1 MPEPTFLDQVTKDY
15 FPLMISA
22 IFVNNILL
30 MRYLGNCP
38 FMGVSK
44 KMDTA
49 VGMSAAVI
57 FVVALAATVT
67 WTIYHYIMVPF
78 QITFIRT
85 MVFILVIASLVQF
98 VEMFLKKAMPAL
110 YKALGIFL
118 PLITTNCIV
127 LGATFINIDENYKF
141 VDMLIFSISTAVGY
155 SLALVLFAGIRERFE
170 ISRIPKPL
178 QGTGIG
184 LVTAGL
190 ISLAFF
196 AFKGMI

>member
-1 MPEPTFLDQVTKDY
+1 MELFALA
-15 FPLMISA
+15 ISA

-30 MRYLGNCP
+30 ARYLGNCP
-38 FMGVSK
+38 FLGVSK

-49 VGMSAAVI
+49 VGMSFSVI
-57 FVVALAATVT
+57 FVVALAAMVT
-67 WTIYHYIMVPF
+67 WAIYHFLMIKYHV
-78 QITFIRT
+78 TFLRT

-98 VEMFLKKAMPAL
+98 VEMFLKKSIPAL
-110 YKALGIFL
+110 YKALGIYL

-141 VDMLIFSISTAVGY
+141 VPMLVFSIATAAGY

-170 ISRIPKPL
+170 ISRVPKVL

-190 ISLAFF
+190 ISLSFF